1 MLDDDAPKGGLE
13 ALARIA
19 AIVDPE
25 PPASPAGI
33 VPPQGNE
40 AGEIEGPQWPD
51 DAQLGPPRE
60 PEATENP
67 YDDGP
72 DGADADG
79 GGEPPFD
86 DDGPPPGFEPE
97 DPALLACAGEAQN
110 DIGNGRRL
118 RYRHGKNLAYV
129 PNLGW
134 HRWDGRRWF
143 RAEDDEDDVRAL
155 AHDTAEAIMLEA
167 FVIAPTPAEADA
179 MAQAQEAERRSE
191 DIPHEIHD
199 LDDQELPKRE
209 KERRKFQLRR
219 ELDAAKK
226 AMARGAVAAKSWSSR
241 KTQRR
246 RFAITSGNA
255 GKLDGMLGEARP
267 YLVHGLDQLD
277 RDPLAFNVLN
287 GTIHF
292 HQAEVEDLDC
302 PDPDVVRMVKR
313 WVFSILP
320 HDRRALITKLAP
332 VFHCPEAGAP
342 IFTAM
347 IERILPDE
355 AVRSYVQRF
364 FGYCLTALTTEQ
376 MFCIFFGEGSN
387 GKSTLVDIIAHLMGD
402 YATSVPVM
410 SLVTENNRKGSEAT
424 PDLIRLPAA
433 RFVRSAEPKE
443 GLPLDES
450 LIKDLTGGEP
460 INVRRLN
467 HEFIEVYPRF
477 KLAIS
482 CNRKPR
488 IHGNDDG
495 IWRRVSLV
503 PFEVQIPKGERD
515 KKLPEKL
522 KGEITGILNWMIEGA
537 LDYLNMGGLHPP
549 EAVLAAT
556 QEYRDESD
564 PMGAFVRAA
573 LDVTGYPHDTVEQGT
588 LYEAFVKFSKRD
600 GKTPLG
606 ATTFARRMPK
616 AAHDFGF
623 EKGKSSLSIYVGIR
637 LKAEFDPSH
646 TPMV

>member
-1 MLDDDAPKGGLE
+1 MDEPKIDPRDAILAAVFPEE
-13 ALARIA
+13 AA
-19 AIVDPE
+19 
-25 PPASPAGI
+25 PPASPADADTRL
-33 VPPQGNE
+33 GNE
-40 AGEIEGPQWPD
+40 AQSPATSD
-51 DAQLGPPRE
+51 DTASDPTGT
-60 PEATENP
+60 A
-67 YDDGP
+67 DDDSGG
-72 DGADADG
+72 DE

-86 DDGPPPGFEPE
+86 GGDGPPPGF
-97 DPALLACAGEAQN
+97 DPADPVLVACCEQPQN

-118 RYRHGKNLAYV
+118 RFRHGDSMIFV

-143 RAEDDEDDVRAL
+143 RAEDDEDDVRGL
-155 AHDTAEAIMLEA
+155 AHATAEAIGLEG
-167 FVIAPTPAEADA
+167 FVLLPTLREAEAIA
-179 MAQAQEAERRSE
+179 EAQEAALRCEE
-191 DIPHEIHD
+191 IPHEIHE
-199 LDDQELPKRE
+199 LDDMELPKRE
-209 KERRKFQLRR
+209 KDSRRFYLRR

-226 AMARGAVAAKSWSSR
+226 RVARGAAAEKSWNSR

-246 RFAITSGNA
+246 RFAVASGNS

-267 YLVHGLDQLD
+267 YLVRSLDALD
-277 RDPLAFNVLN
+277 ADPLAFNVEN

-292 HQAEVEDLDC
+292 LKVDVEDLENPS
-302 PDPDVVRMVKR
+302 PDTVRMTKK

-332 VFHCPEAGAP
+332 VFHCPEADAP
-342 IFTAM
+342 VFHAM
-347 IERILPDE
+347 LERILPD
-355 AVRSYVQRF
+355 ADVRNYVQRF

-410 SLVTENNRKGSEAT
+410 SLVNENNRKGSEAT

-482 CNRKPR
+482 CNRKPVIR
-488 IHGNDDG
+488 GNDDG
-495 IWRRVSLV
+495 IWRRVALV
-503 PFEVQIPKGERD
+503 PFLVQIPKEERD
-515 KKLPEKL
+515 KSLPAKL
-522 KGEITGILNWMIEGA
+522 KRELPGILNWMIEGA
-537 LDYLNMGGLHPP
+537 LDYLEMGGLHPP
-549 EAVLAAT
+549 EAVTAAT

-564 PMGAFVRAA
+564 PIGAFVRAA
-573 LDVTGYPHDTVEQGT
+573 IEVSGFPHDTVEQGD
-588 LYEAFVKFSKRD
+588 LYTAFTIWSKRE
-600 GKTPLG
+600 GKTPVA

-623 EKGKSSLSIYVGIR
+623 EKGKSSVSIYVGIR
-637 LKAEFDPSH
+637 LRPEFDPSR
-646 TPMV
+646 TPPS